1 MADWNAEKNRDAGG
15 FSEQP
20 ETHGLKKRG
29 IQAQAILE
37 HIGKD
42 RDN

>member
-1 MADWNAEKNRDAGG
+1 MADGNAEDDRDAGG

-20 ETHGLKKRG
+20 KTHGLKKRG
-29 IQAQAILE
+29 IQVQAIFE